1 MKEDGE
7 IKRDERGKK
16 GQKPGRVKIAET
28 YVMWLRGRE
37 EDTGGNGGREKGRGP
52 LLRALLLRRTV
63 TNNYSNRSGD

>member
-37 EDTGGNGGREKGRGP
+37 EDTGGNGGR
-52 LLRALLLRRTV
+52 
-63 TNNYSNRSGD
+63 